1 MSPAPVIYT
10 SEHRVPSLPRLGL
23 FEYLFPAEPMFDSSL
38 PAFIDGIDRRQITR
52 AGLEDEALRLA
63 SGLRAVG
70 LKRGDRA
77 CIWGLNSLEWVRA
90 AYGCLAAGIVV
101 TPANF
106 AYEPSELAHQLN
118 NSGSKLIFIAPDL
131 VDKFNRTRP
140 LLQRAFP
147 DTHVVLLAPEQ
158 DKPVPARYKVVTE
171 LYGGWAKVEKFT
183 GAQTDATTWMC
194 YSSGTTGLPKGVE
207 TTHWN
212 LTSQLQACN
221 IACEPLGPG
230 DKMVAYLPFSHIY
243 GTTNSLFQPL
253 SVGAAAVVLPRFEET
268 NALRA
273 IEKYRVKHG
282 LIVPPIVIT
291 LYNSPNL
298 DKYDLTCLRSVC
310 SAAAP
315 LGPDLITAFQK
326 RLPSVKVTQC
336 YGLSE
341 TSPLI
346 TALTRDEV
354 ERAPPGSIGRL
365 LPTFE
370 ARIVDSD
377 GQDVPDGERGELWV
391 RSPSV
396 MKGYHRNPVAT
407 SGTMEG
413 DFFKTGDVVV
423 RSPDGYYRVVDR
435 VKELIK
441 YKGFQVPPAELEA
454 LLLTHPRIAD
464 AAVVGV
470 YDASQASELPTAY
483 VTIRDEENVDAAVFD
498 RDIQEWVAARVAR
511 HKRLGGGVFVIDQ
524 IPKSAAG
531 KLLRRQLRDRAQ
543 ADRDARKGVAG
554 SKAKL

>member
-1 MSPAPVIYT
+1 MSSPVIYT
-10 SEHRVPSLPRLGL
+10 SEHAVPALPRLGL
-23 FEYLFPAEPMFDSSL
+23 FQYLFPAEPVFDSSL
-38 PAFIDGIDRRQITR
+38 PAFIDGIDGREISR
-52 AGLEDEALRLA
+52 AELEDEALRLA
-63 SGLRAVG
+63 SGLRALG
-70 LKRGDRA
+70 MQRGDTA

-90 AYGCLAAGIVV
+90 AYGCLAAGIAV

-106 AYEPSELAHQLN
+106 AYEPTELAHQLN
-118 NSGSKLIFIAPDL
+118 NSGAKFIFVAPDL

-140 LLQRAFP
+140 LLERAFP
-147 DTHVVLLAPEQ
+147 DTHVVLLSTLEN
-158 DKPVPARYKVVTE
+158 KPFPTRYRAVAELFGARGK
-171 LYGGWAKVEKFT
+171 AEKFA

-212 LTSQLQACN
+212 LTSQLQACAV
-221 IACEPLGPG
+221 ACEPLGPG
-230 DKMVAYLPFSHIY
+230 DKMIAYLPLSHIY
-243 GTTNSLFQPL
+243 GTTNALFQPL
-253 SVGAAAVVLPRFEET
+253 SVGAAAVILPRFEET

-298 DKYDLTCLRSVC
+298 DKYDLSCLRSVC

-315 LGPDLITAFQK
+315 LGPDLIAAFEK
-326 RLPSVKVTQC
+326 RLPSVRVTQC

-346 TALTRDEV
+346 TALTRAEV
-354 ERAPPGSIGRL
+354 DAAPPGSIGRL

-370 ARIVDSD
+370 ARIVDAD
-377 GQDVPDGERGELWV
+377 GHDVPPGERGELWV

-396 MKGYHRNPVAT
+396 MKGYHRNAAAT
-407 SGTMEG
+407 AATMAG
-413 DFFKTGDVVV
+413 DYFKTGDVVV
-423 RSPDGYYRVVDR
+423 RSPDGYFRVVDR

-470 YDASQASELPTAY
+470 YDASQATELPTAY
-483 VTIRDEENVDAAVFD
+483 VTVREAVDAAAFD
-498 RDIQEWVAARVAR
+498 QEIQEWVAARVAR

-543 ADRDARKGVAG
+543 ADRDARKGTG
-554 SKAKL
+554 LKAKL